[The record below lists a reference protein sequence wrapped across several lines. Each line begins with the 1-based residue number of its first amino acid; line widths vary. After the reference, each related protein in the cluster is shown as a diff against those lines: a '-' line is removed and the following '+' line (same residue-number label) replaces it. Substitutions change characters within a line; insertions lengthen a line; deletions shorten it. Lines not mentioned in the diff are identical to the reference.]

1 MVHVEPGGD
10 PGAGAGPTAHLAASA
25 NTAGVPLCAGC
36 GVCCHLTVELGPDD
50 ASVPAALTA
59 EYDGVR
65 YMDQLGNGAC
75 VALDPATRLCTIYAQ
90 RPAVCRSFER
100 ASERCRAVLER
111 GKRK

>member
-1 MVHVEPGGD
+1 MVHVEPRGN
-10 PGAGAGPTAHLAASA
+10 PSAGASPTARLAAA
-25 NTAGVPLCAGC
+25 PNLAVVPPCAGC
-36 GVCCHLTVELGPDD
+36 GVCCHLTVELGAGD
-50 ASVPAALTA
+50 SQVPAALTV